1 MGTTH
6 FTLRQAQ
13 DVLQQEWA
21 DIEEEWQ
28 LLRVGLLPQ
37 EWTTSEKQQAV
48 VKRELL
54 NKMKAMLK
62 QEEVTIG
69 ILDSQA

>member
-28 LLRVGLLPQ
+28 LLRVGLPPQ
-37 EWTTSEKQQAV
+37 ERTTSEKQQAV